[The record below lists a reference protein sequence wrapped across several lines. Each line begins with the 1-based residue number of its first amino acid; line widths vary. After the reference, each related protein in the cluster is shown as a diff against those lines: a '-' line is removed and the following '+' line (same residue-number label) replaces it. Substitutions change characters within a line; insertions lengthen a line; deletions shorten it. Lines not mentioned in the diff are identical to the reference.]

1 MKRDKKKIG
10 VGNSVKVKVGDIDEK
25 IREGKKKDEEG
36 ASCLYVSQN
45 VAAVNNIRGVH

>member
-25 IREGKKKDEEG
+25 IREGKKRMRKELVV
-36 ASCLYVSQN
+36 CM
-45 VAAVNNIRGVH
+45 